1 MPFLSFK
8 LAEIEPFQHL
18 LDDAQIQMRTRGVY
32 GIELRNRARA
42 LEEREERRRDGQKM
56 GRKNDLEGRGLVSWK
71 EMNDVVGKALDELQ
85 RRWTGFSWK

>member
-1 MPFLSFK
+1 
-8 LAEIEPFQHL
+8 
-18 LDDAQIQMRTRGVY
+18 MRTRGVY